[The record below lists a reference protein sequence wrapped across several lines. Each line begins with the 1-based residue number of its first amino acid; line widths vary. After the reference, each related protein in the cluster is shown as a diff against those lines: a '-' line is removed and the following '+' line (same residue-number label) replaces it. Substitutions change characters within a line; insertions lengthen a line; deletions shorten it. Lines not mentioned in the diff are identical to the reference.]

1 MKRET
6 QERPRERRSTVSSK
20 LDTNIIVDLALVILA
35 VVVLAVAAWTWL
47 SVFPVAQQIVLI
59 AMTSA
64 VIASL
69 ALMVSALFL
78 LVLRLRGRV
87 ARLEQYVAQP
97 SGSPIAARLSIAE
110 VITLTNV
117 ERRIINRLEE
127 SPEGLTQEELRRTT
141 GLSKSTL
148 SVALADLE
156 RKSLVTRQ
164 ELGRTKVVR
173 LIRAVKH

>member
-1 MKRET
+1 M
-6 QERPRERRSTVSSK
+6 PSRR
-20 LDTNIIVDLALVILA
+20 DTSIIFDLALVLLA
-35 VVVLAVAAWTWL
+35 IVVLAIAAWTWL
-47 SVFPVAQQIVLI
+47 AVFPIAQQVVLLAI
-59 AMTSA
+59 TSA

-78 LVLRLRGRV
+78 LVLRLRSRV

-97 SGSPIAARLSIAE
+97 ADSPGSARLSIAE
-110 VITLTNV
+110 VVTLTNV
-117 ERRIINRLEE
+117 ERRVINRLEE
-127 SPEGLTQEELRRTT
+127 RPDGLTQEELRRTT

-156 RKSLVTRQ
+156 RKSLVVRQ

-173 LIRAVKH
+173 LIREVKH